1 MYPAPRRETREPAVG
16 RPFGSSILRTRTAYT
31 CTDFAA
37 LGGGSVPHNASKMLS
52 TGTTL
57 LARDSSN
64 PRSRR
69 SLTPLIANG
78 SHLKR
83 PEHTKPHLP
92 SVSCVPLSTAITLSR
107 CARSKAHPAKCRD
120 RCRRG
125 RTAAATPPALP
136 EYSRSPGWG
145 RGVG

>member
-1 MYPAPRRETREPAVG
+1 MYPAPRRETREPSAG

-37 LGGGSVPHNASKMLS
+37 LGGGSVPHNASKMLL

-69 SLTPLIANG
+69 SLTPFDRELLAIG
-78 SHLKR
+78 PHLKR
-83 PEHTKPHLP
+83 PEHTKPH
-92 SVSCVPLSTAITLSR
+92 
-107 CARSKAHPAKCRD
+107 
-120 RCRRG
+120 
-125 RTAAATPPALP
+125 
-136 EYSRSPGWG
+136 
-145 RGVG
+145 